1 MNEKVRDRGVGE
13 GTVDVIDIMSA
24 LIAFSAVFSFV
35 NYKYFRLPR
44 TIGLMLFALI
54 LSWGVLIAGQ
64 FGWGVEKDA
73 LRLLG
78 QLDFNR
84 LLLQGMLGFLLF
96 GGALDVELN
105 ELMKQ
110 KWVVLALATFG
121 VILSTFLVAGMVW
134 VIFYL
139 LGLSL
144 APTYCLLFGALISP
158 TDPVAV
164 LDTLKRLKAPK
175 GLQTQMAGEA
185 LFNDGVG
192 VVVFIVLLRIAAG
205 EHGASVSTVG
215 LLLSEEALGGILFGL
230 VAGVGA
236 YQMLKR
242 VDNYQVEVLIT
253 LGLVSGGYALANS
266 LHTSGPLA
274 MVVAGL
280 LIGNHGRAFAMSE
293 ITRKNL
299 DTFWEL
305 MGEILNALLFMLI
318 GLEILAVEFT
328 LQHLLAGVMV
338 IPLVL
343 FVRMVSVGL
352 LIGILGF
359 RSRFSPHVVK
369 TLTWGG
375 LRGGIAVALALSLP
389 QGPSRDA
396 ILVLTYMVVV
406 FSVAVQGLTI
416 ERFLK
421 RWNAAW
427 QSPEPE
433 I

>member
-1 MNEKVRDRGVGE
+1 M
-13 GTVDVIDIMSA
+13 DVFDIMSA
-24 LIAFSAVFSFV
+24 LIAFCAVFSFI
-35 NYKYFRLPR
+35 NYKFLQLPR
-44 TIGLMLFALI
+44 TTGLMLFALI
-54 LSWGVLIAGQ
+54 LSLGVIFAGQ
-64 FGWGVEKDA
+64 FGWGIEKDA
-73 LRLLG
+73 LRLVSK
-78 QLDFNR
+78 LDFNR
-84 LLLQGMLGFLLF
+84 LLLGGMLGFLLF
-96 GGALDVELN
+96 AGALDVELN

-110 KWVVLALATFG
+110 KWVVLSLATFG
-121 VILSTFLVAGMVW
+121 VLFSTFLVAGLVW
-134 VIFYL
+134 VIFRL

-144 APTYCLLFGALISP
+144 APIYCLLFGALISP

-192 VVVFIVLLRIAAG
+192 VVVFTVLLRIASG
-205 EHGASVSTVG
+205 EHGTSVTDVG

-230 VAGVGA
+230 AAGIAA

-253 LGLVSGGYALANS
+253 LGLVTGGYTLADS

-293 ITRKNL
+293 ITRRNL

-305 MGEILNALLFMLI
+305 VDEILNALLFMLI

-328 LQHLLAGVMV
+328 LQHFLAGVML

-343 FVRMVSVGL
+343 LARAASVAL
-352 LIGILGF
+352 PIGVL
-359 RSRFSPHVVK
+359 RLRRQFSPHVVK
-369 TLTWGG
+369 ILTWGG

-389 QGPSRDA
+389 PGPSRDA

-416 ERFLK
+416 QRLLR
-421 RWNAAW
+421 RWKVVDLTT
-427 QSPEPE
+427 
-433 I
+433 